1 MTELRALTSIRTNDE
16 NPRILKDA
24 RFRQLVKSLREFP
37 QMLDLRPIVVDED
50 GVVLGG
56 NMRLRALQ
64 EIGATECPV
73 TVAVGLTPE
82 QKREFVIK
90 DNGSFG
96 EWDWDALANGDWPD
110 AATLNDWGIEVPPEW
125 ADIEPEILDE
135 IGLPDGDKPGFKQM
149 TFTLSDLQA
158 QDIETALRLAK
169 NENDFD
175 GTGNENSNGNA
186 LAAII
191 AEYNSARNGD

>member
-1 MTELRALTSIRTNDE
+1 MADTPKKKATTGIRSLASIRTNDQ
-16 NPRILKDA
+16 NPRVLKDA

-64 EIGATECPV
+64 EIGVTECPV

-82 QKREFVIK
+82 QRKEFIIK

-110 AATLNDWGIEVPPEW
+110 AATLNDWGIEVPKEW
-125 ADIEPEILDE
+125 GEAEPTGDDLLGDGEEKPATLKITFEGPDQLQRAEIDVRELLDR
-135 IGLPDGDKPGFKQM
+135 KYPGAYF
-149 TFTLSDLQA
+149 SV
-158 QDIETALRLAK
+158 
-169 NENDFD
+169 
-175 GTGNENSNGNA
+175 
-186 LAAII
+186 
-191 AEYNSARNGD
+191 SAGGI